1 MATCV
6 GYQTPSIDKPAER
19 IQEVA
24 IFLVHKTAQC
34 EPNDLCVK
42 ACPGCMLSGS
52 EEGVNIFRSGD
63 DFAKALAD
71 PLCTLQTPDW
81 QVREYFNQEF
91 SRHRVDGTWEV
102 SRVCTKCLAEICGLR
117 GIDLHVAVSADPCC
131 STQVVRVSSQFSRGA
146 SLESGLEEP
155 VGGLKS

>member
-102 SRVCTKCLAEICGLR
+102 SRKSVASEESISMWRCPQTRAAVPRWYEYLRNSLAVQASKVGSKNPS
-117 GIDLHVAVSADPCC
+117 AV
-131 STQVVRVSSQFSRGA
+131 
-146 SLESGLEEP
+146 
-155 VGGLKS
+155 